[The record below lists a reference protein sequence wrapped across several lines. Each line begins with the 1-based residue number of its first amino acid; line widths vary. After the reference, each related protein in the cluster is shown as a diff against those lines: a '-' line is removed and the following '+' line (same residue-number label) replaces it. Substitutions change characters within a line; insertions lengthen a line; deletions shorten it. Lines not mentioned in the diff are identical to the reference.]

1 MSRNRLLEL
10 AQNDLGSARDNLA
23 RARAAARECD
33 PSKQWGQSGQTLN
46 EIIAG
51 YEEWERD
58 AMDALDVAREP
69 GTRKRLE
76 AASERD

>member
-23 RARAAARECD
+23 RARAAARGCD
-33 PSKQWGQSGQTLN
+33 PSKEWGQSGQTLN

-51 YEEWERD
+51 YEQWERE
-58 AMDALDVAREP
+58 AIACVNNAR
-69 GTRKRLE
+69 
-76 AASERD
+76 AAIASEGTTA